1 MLDSVQV
8 EYTRMSKMAALAVF
22 PGRPANDLAAPRVG
36 DRFHMGKIVAI
47 GGGDFRTGE
56 TLALDREVVRLT
68 GTSRPRALF
77 IPTASSDSVEDWEA
91 FRAAYGGELG
101 CDAYVLNLLTVPPSS
116 RELAEAILSSD
127 LVYVGGGNTLKMMR
141 RWRKL
146 GVDLLLRQAYDRGIV
161 LSGVSAG
168 AICWFRYGHSD
179 SMSFYRPEAW
189 SYIRVEGM
197 GLIDATACPHYDGD
211 TAGVKRATDFQEMV
225 KRRGD
230 LGIGIDNCCALEV
243 VDGGYRVIVS
253 RTGAGAYKLY
263 ARAGEITAESIP
275 QSADFA
281 PLADLLQK

>member
-1 MLDSVQV
+1 
-8 EYTRMSKMAALAVF
+8 MSKTAGLGLF
-22 PGRPANDLAAPRVG
+22 PARPANDLAAPRVG
-36 DRFHMGKIVAI
+36 SRLMGKIVAI

-56 TLALDREVVRLT
+56 TLALDQEVVALT
-68 GTSRPRALF
+68 GRSRPRALF
-77 IPTASSDSVEDWEA
+77 IPTASSDSIEYWEA

-101 CDAYVLNLLTVPPSS
+101 CDTYVLNLLKTPPSS

-141 RWRKL
+141 RWRRL
-146 GVDLLLRQAYDRGIV
+146 GVDVLLRQAYDRGIV

-197 GLIDATACPHYDGD
+197 GLVDATACPHYDGD

-243 VDGGYRVIVS
+243 VDGSYRVIVS
-253 RTGAGAYKLY
+253 RTAAGAYKLY
-263 ARAGEITAESIP
+263 ARAGEIISAPIP
-275 QSADFA
+275 QRADFA
-281 PLADLLQK
+281 PVAELLQK

>member
-1 MLDSVQV
+1 
-8 EYTRMSKMAALAVF
+8 
-22 PGRPANDLAAPRVG
+22 
-36 DRFHMGKIVAI
+36 MGKIVAI
-47 GGGDFRTGE
+47 GGGDFQTGE
-56 TLALDREVVRLT
+56 TLALDREVVGLT

-77 IPTASSDSVEDWEA
+77 IPTASSDSLENWEG
-91 FRAAYGGELG
+91 FRGAYGGELG
-101 CDAYVLNLLTVPPSS
+101 CDAYVLNLLTAPPSS

-141 RWRKL
+141 RWRRL
-146 GVDLLLRQAYDRGIV
+146 GVDVLLRQAYDRGIV

-243 VDGGYRVIVS
+243 VDGRYRVITS
-253 RTGAGAYKLY
+253 RPGAGAYRVY
-263 ARAGEITAESIP
+263 SRRGEVISVPIR
-275 QSADFA
+275 QSVEFS
-281 PLADLLQK
+281 PLADLLQN